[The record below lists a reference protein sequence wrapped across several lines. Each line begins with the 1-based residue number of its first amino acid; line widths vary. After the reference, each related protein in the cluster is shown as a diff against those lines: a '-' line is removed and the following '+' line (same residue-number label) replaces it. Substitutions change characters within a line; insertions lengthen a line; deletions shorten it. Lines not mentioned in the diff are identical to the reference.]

1 MLTCCLYQTSMT
13 FDFLALLGGENR
25 TRLGLA
31 PEMNAGV
38 CNLHRRGEA
47 TNLRQKRRS
56 RRRCFHNQWGK
67 LPVHASASISI
78 RIILSLDHP
87 RRRCSLK
94 SEALQVI
101 LLLADFPAPHR
112 KMKGYQDYKQR
123 SWRMRG
129 LPNQPARFPWRKF
142 GHTSCRMR
150 MGLGAGPKRVIGSAR
165 CGWTEPLRYIKE
177 EA

>member
-1 MLTCCLYQTSMT
+1 MT

-67 LPVHASASISI
+67 LPMHASASISI
-78 RIILSLDHP
+78 RIILSLDDDDDDDDDDINLRP
-87 RRRCSLK
+87 RDL
-94 SEALQVI
+94 
-101 LLLADFPAPHR
+101 P
-112 KMKGYQDYKQR
+112 KGIR
-123 SWRMRG
+123 
-129 LPNQPARFPWRKF
+129 
-142 GHTSCRMR
+142 TC
-150 MGLGAGPKRVIGSAR
+150 
-165 CGWTEPLRYIKE
+165 
-177 EA
+177 